1 MKEYY
6 VVPNKDESGWFVKIE
21 DVAPTS
27 LFNGQSEAIAEAEK
41 LAKENQPAKV
51 LVENENNEVVSEKT
65 FS

>member
-51 LVENENNEVVSEKT
+51 LVENENNEIVSEKT

>member
-6 VVPNKDESGWFVKIE
+6 VVPNKEDTGWYVKIE

-27 LFNGQSEAIAEAEK
+27 LYSGRSEAIEEAER

-51 LVENENNEVVSEKT
+51 LVENEDHEVVSEKT

>member
-6 VVPNKDESGWFVKIE
+6 VVPNKDDSGWYVKIE

-27 LFNGQSEAIAEAEK
+27 LYNGQSEAIAEAER

-51 LVENENNEVVSEKT
+51 LVENEEHEVVSEKT

>member
-6 VVPNKDESGWFVKIE
+6 VVPNKDESGWYVKIE
-21 DVAPTS
+21 DVAPTT
-27 LFNGQSEAIAEAEK
+27 LFNGRSEAIDEAER

-51 LVENENNEVVSEKT
+51 LVENEDHEVVSEKT

>member
-1 MKEYY
+1 MKEFY

-21 DVAPTS
+21 DVAPTN
-27 LFNGQSEAIAEAEK
+27 LYNGQSEAVAEAEK